1 MADGKWC
8 PLELWLYMAIKN
20 MSEKTSWSSPGIAA
34 PRQTPLGHE
43 VDPHKMDDD
52 GVILN
57 AGAGPGLQIS

>member
-1 MADGKWC
+1 MGNGAHLNCGYI
-8 PLELWLYMAIKN
+8 WLSRTCLK
-20 MSEKTSWSSPGIAA
+20 KTSWSSPGIAA